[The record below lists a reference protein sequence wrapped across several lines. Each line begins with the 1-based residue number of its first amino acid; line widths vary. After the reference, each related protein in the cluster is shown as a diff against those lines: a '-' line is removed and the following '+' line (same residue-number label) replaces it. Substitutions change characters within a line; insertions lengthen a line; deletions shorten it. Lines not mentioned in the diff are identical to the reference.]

1 MISLVEGLLGK
12 LDINIKEH
20 FNQLSSR
27 QLEQL
32 SQAMLNFKNISDLVA
47 WLDRIRD

>member
-1 MISLVEGLLGK
+1 MSNTLMRSAI
-12 LDINIKEH
+12 
-20 FNQLSSR
+20 SSR